1 MARGARV
8 GAALVAVLLVGAGG
22 YGAADA
28 YDRVPGLL
36 TLAPPPPS
44 PSPFPTPPA
53 AVPPPAIQVGADA
66 ATDAPVPDAAV
77 VQAAVDA
84 AVVHPW
90 MGSSVGALV
99 VDQLTGDVLAGS
111 SAEVPREPASTAKIL
126 TAVAALRAL
135 GPERTVET
143 VVVQEG
149 PGRIVLVGGGD
160 VMLAA
165 GAGDPTATNGR
176 AGLADLADQTA
187 RALGLAGVA
196 EVSLGV
202 DESLFSGPA
211 VSPGWDPADLSQGF
225 VAPVTPLQVNIA
237 KTREEPYPPR
247 HADPSLHAAGVFA
260 GLLAERGIAVTATER
275 RTAPDGATRIAV
287 VESAP
292 VRDVADYL
300 LRTSDNTVSEA
311 LGRLV
316 AVEQGLPG
324 SFEGATRA
332 ILVEIG
338 RLGVDPAGAVL
349 VDASGLAEGSM
360 LSARQLV
367 EVLRVAALDPA
378 LRSAV
383 VDLPIGG
390 WEGTL
395 EDRFT
400 EAPALGL
407 VRAKTGSLTGTTSL
421 AGTVVTDQGRQLVFA
436 VLADATPPGGQLG
449 PRRVIDAL
457 VQQVAGCECPLP

>member
-8 GAALVAVLLVGAGG
+8 AGALVAVLVVGGVG
-22 YGAADA
+22 YGVADA
-28 YDRVPGLL
+28 YDRVPGAL
-36 TLAPPPPS
+36 TLAPPPPA

-53 AVPPPAIQVGADA
+53 AVPPPELDVAATA
-66 ATDAPVPDAAV
+66 ATDAPVPDAAA
-77 VQAAVDA
+77 VQADVDA

-90 MGSSVGALV
+90 MGTSVGV
-99 VDQLTGDVLAGS
+99 VVADQLTGEVLATS
-111 SAEVPREPASTAKIL
+111 SPEVLREPASTAKIL
-126 TAVAALRAL
+126 TAVAAVRAL
-135 GPERTVET
+135 GGGTTVET
-143 VVVQEG
+143 AVVQEG
-149 PGRIVLVGGGD
+149 SGRITLVAGGD

-187 RALGLAGVA
+187 RALALAGVT

-202 DESLFSGPA
+202 DETVFSGPS
-211 VSPGWDPADLSQGF
+211 VSPGWEPDSVSLGF

-260 GLLAERGIAVTATER
+260 DLLTERGVTVTATER
-275 RTAPDGATRIAV
+275 RTAADGALRIAAV
-287 VESAP
+287 QSAP
-292 VRDVADYL
+292 VRDVAEYVL
-300 LRTSDNTVSEA
+300 STSDNTVAEA

-324 SFEGATRA
+324 SFEGAARA
-332 ILVEIG
+332 VVAEVE
-338 RLGVDPAGAVL
+338 RLGVDLSGATL
-349 VDASGLAEGSM
+349 ADASGLAEGSL
-360 LSARQLV
+360 LSAQQLV
-367 EVLRVAALDPA
+367 DVLRAASLDA
-378 LRSAV
+378 GLRTVV

-395 EDRFT
+395 ADRFL
-400 EAPALGL
+400 EAPGRGL
-407 VRAKTGSLTGTTSL
+407 VRAKTGSLPGTTSL
-421 AGTVVTDQGRQLVFA
+421 AGTVVTVEGRDLLFA

-457 VQQVAGCECPLP
+457 VQQVAGCDCPLP